1 MATDPE
7 LPNHSHLDEVN
18 STVGRLFV
26 RALATGWK
34 ITENPKATPRVDRR
48 LSGHA
53 GWFAAIERSKREGS
67 AIVEMIEIVS
77 RAAVG
82 VSGQIGLAITRC
94 HANVDT
100 RGDVVGEGIVT
111 DVPDGVTFRD
121 PPRCPAE
128 TDDVSVGILAAFRHS
143 VRHLKTFH

>member
-7 LPNHSHLDEVN
+7 LPNHSHLDEVPL
-18 STVGRLFV
+18 TVGRLFV
-26 RALATGWK
+26 RALAAGWK
-34 ITENPKATPRVDRR
+34 ITENPKVTPRVDRR
-48 LSGHA
+48 LSGYDE
-53 GWFAAIERSKREGS
+53 WFAAIERSKGESS

-77 RAAVG
+77 RATVG

-111 DVPDGVTFRD
+111 NVPDSVAFRD
-121 PPRCPAE
+121 LPRCPAE
-128 TDDVSVGILAAFRHS
+128 ADNVPVGILAAFRHS
-143 VRHLKTFH
+143 VRHLKTFQ